1 MAPRRSGGR
10 SVSVVVLLIVAAIAF
25 ITGYVARGNS
35 EAVREAHAAQ
45 PVMTEMAAPAEASM
59 RPMETSAVE
68 EERLRE
74 AAEGGGPEPEAATPD
89 ELDEDAPGGGE
100 GGALGAALGGEAPTG
115 CAGGLAAVVMA
126 AAKDAPMLE
135 MCLASLAR
143 HAVDVKRLYV
153 VAPMGAEVRAAVDAV
168 REAAAKAKKTLT
180 LVDELAFPFNRSTVH
195 AEIERRRAARLVVAP
210 KERPKD
216 KDRSYN
222 PAWYLQQL
230 LKLYVPYVLDGVSD
244 YVIVDSD
251 VVFFRPVRFGAAPPR
266 PGRDECFSR
275 YSYAHSYEY
284 HRFAAPR

>member
-1 MAPRRSGGR
+1 
-10 SVSVVVLLIVAAIAF
+10 
-25 ITGYVARGNS
+25 
-35 EAVREAHAAQ
+35 
-45 PVMTEMAAPAEASM
+45 
-59 RPMETSAVE
+59 
-68 EERLRE
+68 
-74 AAEGGGPEPEAATPD
+74 
-89 ELDEDAPGGGE
+89 
-100 GGALGAALGGEAPTG
+100 
-115 CAGGLAAVVMA
+115 
-126 AAKDAPMLE
+126 MLE

-180 LVDELAFPFNRSTVH
+180 LVDELAFPFNRSSVH
-195 AEIERRRAARLVVAP
+195 AEIEARRAARLVVAP

-284 HRFAAPR
+284 HRSRGDPLR